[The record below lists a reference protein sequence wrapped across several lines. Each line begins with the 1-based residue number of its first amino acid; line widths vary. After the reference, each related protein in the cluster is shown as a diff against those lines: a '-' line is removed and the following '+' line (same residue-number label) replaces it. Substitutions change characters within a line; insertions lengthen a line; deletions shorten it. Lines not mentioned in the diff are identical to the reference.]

1 VTIKKIA
8 LIGARL
14 ATNLGGPSLLV
25 ATRMA
30 LSEVFP
36 EAEYRLFVPVRDFE
50 RDRKLASRYGV
61 EVAPFL
67 LPKYSSL
74 LALIRRWTGGLPGR
88 IPGGGTIKALAE
100 ADIIIDIWGIG
111 FSDNLTSDTFRRCVS
126 EGLRFLPLKLLGKPV
141 VKYTAAFGPFKYRW
155 NRFFSRLYL
164 GHLVDLILARDKISR
179 QDLISLA
186 IKTPI
191 LLVPDTAFLLPATDS
206 EHSQRYAAWRAER
219 PLIGISVSYQARKRT
234 VGKTGFIEIMAR
246 FVDYLIK
253 EYGSRVV
260 IIPNEISQTARDD
273 VRIAREIKDR
283 VGNDDCDILDAELLT
298 AQEIKGVINEC
309 DAVVATRYHTI
320 VASLSLGIPLLA
332 IGWHHKYEEVL
343 DLFGQRENLCDI
355 KELSLEELVERYDTL
370 WKNREEVA
378 RTIEDHYPEVED
390 WIKRGAEEV
399 FKRVSRFKNI
409 DE

>member
-1 VTIKKIA
+1 MTVKKIA

-30 LSEVFP
+30 LSKVFP
-36 EAEYRLFVPVRDFE
+36 EAEYILFVPVRDFE

-61 EVAPFL
+61 TVAPFL

-74 LALIRRWTGGLPGR
+74 LALIRRWTGVLPGR
-88 IPGGGTIKALAE
+88 IPGSDTIKALAE

-111 FSDNLTSDTFRRCVS
+111 FSDNLTSDTFRRCIS
-126 EGLRFLPLKLLGKPV
+126 EGLRFLPLRLLGKPV

-155 NRFFSRLYL
+155 NKFFGRLYL
-164 GHLVDLILARDKISR
+164 GHLVDLILARDEISR
-179 QDLISLA
+179 QDLISLG
-186 IKTPI
+186 IRTPI
-191 LLVPDTAFLLPATDS
+191 LLVPDTAFLLPATGS
-206 EHSQRYAAWRAER
+206 EHSQKYAAWRGER
-219 PLIGISVSYQARKRT
+219 TLIGLSVSYQARKRT
-234 VGKTGFIEIMAR
+234 VGKTGFVEIMTR
-246 FVDYLIK
+246 FVGHLIK
-253 EYGSRVV
+253 KYESRVV
-260 IIPNEISQTARDD
+260 IIPNEISKTARDD

-309 DAVVATRYHTI
+309 DVVVATRYHTI

-343 DLFGQRENLCDI
+343 DLFGQKENLCNI
-355 KELSLEELVERYDTL
+355 KELSLEKLVERYETL

-378 RTIEDHYPEVED
+378 REIESYYPEIEER
-390 WIKRGAEEV
+390 IRGGAEEV
-399 FKRVSRFKNI
+399 FNRINRFKT
-409 DE
+409 